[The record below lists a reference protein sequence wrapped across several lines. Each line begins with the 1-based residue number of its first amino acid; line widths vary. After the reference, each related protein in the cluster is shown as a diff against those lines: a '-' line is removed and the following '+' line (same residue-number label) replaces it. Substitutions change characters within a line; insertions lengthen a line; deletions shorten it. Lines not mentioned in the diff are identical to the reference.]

1 MRRLLCVSLLFVL
14 ALVFC
19 GAPPETT
26 ETPTTETDGSKGEA
40 FEVLSEAEFQKW
52 LKVYPIAKVEFEKA
66 GKRIEVKGDENPITA
81 LDKYATINKEVAGL
95 DAKLTAAGM
104 PWSEFWPVTA
114 KVMAAIGAYA
124 MSSQLGE
131 GLAEME
137 AQLKDPNIPDAQ
149 KQMIKGIL
157 ESLKQAQKAYEGV
170 PQQNMDLI
178 GKYWDDL
185 EKLFENE

>member
-14 ALVFC
+14 AMVFC
-19 GAPPETT
+19 GAPPEKT
-26 ETPTTETDGSKGEA
+26 ETPTTETEGSKGDA
-40 FEVLSEAEFQKW
+40 FAALTEVELQKW
-52 LKVYPIAKVEFEKA
+52 LKVYPIAKAEFEKA
-66 GKRIEVKGDENPITA
+66 GKRIEVKGDENPIAA
-81 LDKYATINKEVAGL
+81 LDKYATINKEIAGL

-124 MSSQLGE
+124 MSTQLGE
-131 GLAEME
+131 GLGEME

-157 ESLKQAQKAYEGV
+157 ESLKEAQKAYEGV

-185 EKLFENE
+185 EKLFEDE